1 MLAGLVEL
9 NVRITFLRQAQVDH
23 AGSDV
28 TRLSPPSSASWLS
41 FLRLNSSNFFASAHS
56 TSGQWQR

>member
-9 NVRITFLRQAQVDH
+9 NVGITFLRQAQVDH

-28 TRLSPPSSASWLS
+28 SEVIAAIKRQLAFVLTLELFE
-41 FLRLNSSNFFASAHS
+41 FLRA
-56 TSGQWQR
+56 

>member
-28 TRLSPPSSASWLS
+28 SEVIAAIKRQLAFVLTLRISSRPHIL
-41 FLRLNSSNFFASAHS
+41 
-56 TSGQWQR
+56 TSVQWQR